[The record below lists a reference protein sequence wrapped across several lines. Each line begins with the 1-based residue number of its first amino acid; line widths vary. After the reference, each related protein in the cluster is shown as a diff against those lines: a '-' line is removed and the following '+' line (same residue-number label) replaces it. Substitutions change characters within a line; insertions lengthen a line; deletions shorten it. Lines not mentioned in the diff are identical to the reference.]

1 MSARDRLR
9 EQFIEIIEKQFIN
22 LDVCL
27 EEESEF
33 FFMNRQY
40 INKNRDCSLFL

>member
-9 EQFIEIIEKQFIN
+9 EQFIN
-22 LDVCL
+22 LDAYL

-40 INKNRDCSLFL
+40 K